1 MSTIKDIHNELLE
14 NIFDYLNSNE
24 DKISTIIS
32 SKATKNDPYLQE
44 YINKRKQEHLLH
56 EAMHERIILE
66 YNDRY
71 PHDHTSI
78 YESSPPSFQ
87 TFKDNWIKNNKDN
100 FMKPL
105 PKPKPISN
113 YKPKSKSKSKT
124 IKRILKRFTRKKTK

>member
-1 MSTIKDIHNELLE
+1 MSTINDIHNELLE

-56 EAMHERIILE
+56 EAMHEHIILE
-66 YNDRY
+66 YNDMY
-71 PHDHTSI
+71 PHDHSSI
-78 YESSPPSFQ
+78 YDSSPPSFQ
-87 TFKDNWIKNNKDN
+87 KFKENWIKTNKHN

-105 PKPKPISN
+105 S
-113 YKPKSKSKSKT
+113 KSKSKSKT
-124 IKRILKRFTRKKTK
+124 KSKTKSKNKTIKRIWKRFTRKKTN